1 MLNYQRVIILFGI
14 FRHIFV
20 CVGFSFFFW
29 SSSVRLRHFLSHTTL
44 SRTIFH
50 IFHTHNFVTHNLS
63 HLSHTQLCHTQSLT
77 HTIIIF
83 QIQRGTCSHRPSFCV
98 AGVTLLALGWIRW
111 RAWVPLVAGDAG
123 ALCVAG
129 VALGDLRAPFAWQEW
144 DLVTSTF
151 SLCGRRGTYFTGI
164 SLGCI
169 PRTYMQ
175 FLESVLFVWCLTTTD
190 VILEMGMSQLSDG
203 TNPFLQYQVAT
214 DFTDNTDCLQANY
227 IDAAKYWVW
236 KRSFPWKLTFYRV
249 HDGLSYFF

>member
-1 MLNYQRVIILFGI
+1 M
-14 FRHIFV
+14 
-20 CVGFSFFFW
+20 
-29 SSSVRLRHFLSHTTL
+29 
-44 SRTIFH
+44 
-50 IFHTHNFVTHNLS
+50 
-63 HLSHTQLCHTQSLT
+63 
-77 HTIIIF
+77 
-83 QIQRGTCSHRPSFCV
+83 

-111 RAWVPLVAGDAG
+111 RAWVPLVAGDAA

-151 SLCGRRGTYFTGI
+151 SLRGRRGTYFTGI

-175 FLESVLFVWCLTTTD
+175 FLESVLFVWCLITTD

-203 TNPFLQYQVAT
+203 TNPFVQYQVAT
-214 DFTDNTDCLQANY
+214 DFTDNTDYLQVNY

-236 KRSFPWKLTFYRV
+236 KRSFP
-249 HDGLSYFF
+249 